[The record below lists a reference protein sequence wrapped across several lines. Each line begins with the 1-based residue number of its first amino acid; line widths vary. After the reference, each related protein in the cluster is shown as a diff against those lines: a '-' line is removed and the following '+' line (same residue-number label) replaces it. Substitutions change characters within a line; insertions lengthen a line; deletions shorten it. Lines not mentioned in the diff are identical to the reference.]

1 MPEELVTAE
10 SGAQVSQVMRVV
22 DTFVAPSKT
31 FTDILRSSNCWLP
44 IVIMVILTMGWAY
57 SIDRTVGFAAATEVQ
72 MAKSPKQAD
81 AMQQLPPDQRAS
93 RMAIT
98 TTITKYSTYAS
109 CVFVIIFMLIETL
122 LLWASFNFGLGA
134 QTKFGQVFAVV
145 AFAGLPRNL
154 IWVMSSILL
163 FAGAGTENFDMRNP
177 VGTNLG
183 YYLTDSAAWL
193 KAAGQFFDVFGLWCL
208 ALLVLGMAIISR
220 KKISQAA
227 MVVIGWW
234 VLILL
239 IVVGFS
245 AAFA

>member
-1 MPEELVTAE
+1 MPEDLVTAE
-10 SGAQVSQVMRVV
+10 GGAQLSQGMRVV

-31 FTDILRSSNCWLP
+31 FADILRSSNCWLP

-57 SIDRTVGFAAATEVQ
+57 SIDRTVGFAAAAEVQ
-72 MAKSPKQAD
+72 IAKSPKQAD

-109 CVFVIIFMLIETL
+109 CVFVLIFMLIETL
-122 LLWASFNFGLGA
+122 IMWASFNFGLGA

-154 IWVMSSILL
+154 IWVLSSILL
-163 FAGAGTENFDMRNP
+163 FAGVGTENFDMRNP
-177 VGTNLG
+177 VGTNIG
-183 YYLTDSAAWL
+183 YYLNDSAQWM
-193 KAAGQFFDVFGLWCL
+193 KTTGQFFDLFGFWSL
-208 ALLVLGMAIISR
+208 ALMILGLAIISR
-220 KKISQAA
+220 KKISQSAT
-227 MVVIGWW
+227 VVIGWW

-239 IVVGFS
+239 VVAGFS
-245 AAFA
+245 AAFS

>member
-1 MPEELVTAE
+1 MPEELVTTE
-10 SGAQVSQVMRVV
+10 GGAQVSQVMRVV

-44 IVIMVILTMGWAY
+44 LVIMVILTMGWAY
-57 SIDRTVGFAAATEVQ
+57 SIDRTIGFAAATEVQ
-72 MAKSPKQAD
+72 IARSPKQAD
-81 AMQQLPPDQRAS
+81 AIQQLPPDQRAS
-93 RMAIT
+93 RMSIT
-98 TTITKYSTYAS
+98 TTITKYSTYAR

-145 AFAGLPRNL
+145 VFSGLPQNL
-154 IWVMSSILL
+154 IWIISSILL

-183 YYLTDSAAWL
+183 YYLNDSAAWV
-193 KAAGQFFDVFGLWCL
+193 KTAGQFFDLFGLWCI

-227 MVVIGWW
+227 TVVIGWF
-234 VLILL
+234 VLLML
-239 IVVGFS
+239 FAVG
-245 AAFA
+245 AAAVFG